1 VRIQEDNVTGL
12 LLDDV
17 TFWEVVWWMIIAYFF
32 VMIIWMFISVFA
44 DIFRRDDLSG
54 LAKAAWILGLIILP
68 FLSIILYFCFRPRET
83 ESDRRMMAQAQRASG
98 YSATDEVVKAQQLLQ
113 SGAITQAEFD
123 TIKARALA

>member
-1 VRIQEDNVTGL
+1 MGL
-12 LLDDV
+12 LLDSV
-17 TFWEVVWWMIIAYFF
+17 TFWEVVWWMIMAYFL
-32 VMIIWMFISVFA
+32 VLIIWMFVRVFA
-44 DIFRRDDLSG
+44 DIFARDDLSG
-54 LAKAAWILGLIILP
+54 FAKAAWIIGLIILP

-98 YSATDEVVKAQQLLQ
+98 YSATDEVAKAQQLLQ